1 MADDLIVD
9 GGTTTV
15 AAQTPEQIAA
25 AAAAAAKAAA
35 DAGKTPEQLAAEKA
49 AADKEAAD
57 KAAVEKAEADK
68 KAAELAAK
76 GVVEP
81 VQTVADDG
89 SVSFTPTG
97 NIGMDLALEFF
108 GKLGFKL
115 EDAELDQ
122 AGKGNFS
129 YLEAKLATMGDKA
142 AGADKYIQL
151 AKTAVA
157 EIQAKQSAAIEARRT
172 AVYDVVGGK
181 ETWEAIAEFA
191 KANAEPDELKD
202 IRSALSAGG
211 TTAKLMAQHLLSLY
225 QASNPER
232 KAQKVTE
239 QPAATAGASSA
250 LTLTG
255 YKKELNE
262 LISKVGVT
270 RLQDSPEY
278 AALRQ
283 RYATVTK

>member
-9 GGTTTV
+9 GGTAP
-15 AAQTPEQIAA
+15 AAGVVTQTPEQIAA
-25 AAAAAAKAAA
+25 AAGA
-35 DAGKTPEQLAAEKA
+35 DAGKTPEQIAADKA
-49 AADKEAAD
+49 AADKAAAD
-57 KAAVEKAEADK
+57 KAAADKAEADK
-68 KAAELAAK
+68 KAAELAANG
-76 GVVEP
+76 GVNEP
-81 VQTVADDG
+81 VQTVAADG
-89 SVSFTPTG
+89 SVTFTPTG
-97 NIGMDLALEFF
+97 HVGMDLALEYF

-142 AGADKYIQL
+142 VGADKYVQL

-157 EIQAKQSAAIEARRT
+157 EIQSKQNAAIEERRKT
-172 AVYDVVGGK
+172 VYDVVGGK
-181 ETWEAIAEFA
+181 ETWEAIAAFA
-191 KANAEPDELKD
+191 QANAEPDELKQ
-202 IRSALSAGG
+202 IRASLSVGG
-211 TTAKLMAQHLLSLY
+211 TPARLMAQHLLSLY

-239 QPAATAGASSA
+239 QPAATAAASTA

-262 LISKVGVT
+262 LVAKVGVT

-283 RYATVTK
+283 RYANVTK